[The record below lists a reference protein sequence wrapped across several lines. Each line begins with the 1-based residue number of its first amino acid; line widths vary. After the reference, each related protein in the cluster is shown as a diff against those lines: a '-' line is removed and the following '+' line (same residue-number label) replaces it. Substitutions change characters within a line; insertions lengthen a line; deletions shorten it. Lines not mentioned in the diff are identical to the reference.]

1 MSLTKESKEYYEST
15 DRKHRNAKGQFFT
28 EDKVKELALKDIS
41 IPDKARVLEN
51 SCGSGEFIKAILEI
65 NPNIEIDGYDIEQG
79 LVDICNN
86 LYPSA
91 NVVLQDFLLMDHKPI
106 YDFAIGNPPY
116 FEMKKKDSE
125 ELHKKYKSVLSG
137 RANIYS
143 MFFKASIDSLKH
155 GGKLI
160 YVVPTSMNNGSYF
173 KNLRK
178 FIIENCNIDDIVL
191 LGDSGFEGV
200 QQNTMIIKLTKLH
213 DDETNNGKFVF
224 TTGKI
229 SVFSTKC
236 DRLRELSSK
245 GQTLEQLKFNVYTG
259 NLVWNQQKQ
268 FMSNDPTH
276 LPLLWASNIGD
287 GCLVYPNPSLTKHKE
302 KGQYVSKYNTRLKVS
317 KFELSL
323 KPYLPTPKK
332 GVMLNIEPM
341 TERSIVLNRVTGAGS
356 NAKIRAAIVDIPTGY
371 YTENHV
377 NYIVKGKDCEYT
389 LEELL
394 ESLRS
399 DNTIE
404 FIRMLTGNT
413 QISKT
418 ELQKIIPFCLTKE
431 SE

>member
-28 EDKVKELALKDIS
+28 EDKVKELALKGIS

-51 SCGSGEFIKAILEI
+51 SCGSGEFIRAILEI
-65 NPNIEIDGYDIEQG
+65 NPNIEIDGYDIEQS

-91 NVVLQDFLLMDHKPI
+91 NVALQDFLLMDHKPI
-106 YDFAIGNPPY
+106 YDFVIGNPPY

-143 MFFKASIDSLKH
+143 MFFKASIDSLKP

-178 FIIENCNIDDIVL
+178 FIVENCNIDDIVL

-213 DDETNNGKFVF
+213 DGETNNGKFVF

-259 NLVWNQQKQ
+259 NLVWNQQKAS
-268 FMSNDPTH
+268 MSNDSRKK
-276 LPLLWASNIGD
+276 PLLWASNIGE
-287 GCLVYPNPSLTKHKE
+287 GKLNFPNKTLLGHSE
-302 KGQYVSKYNTRLKVS
+302 KGQYVDDSPKEFKIS
-317 KFELSL
+317 EL
-323 KPYLPTPKK
+323 TKK
-332 GVMLNIEPM
+332 
-341 TERSIVLNRVTGAGS
+341 SIVLNRVTGAGS

-377 NYIVKGKDCEYT
+377 NYIVKGKGCEYT

>member
-28 EDKVKELALKDIS
+28 EDKVKELALKGIS

-51 SCGSGEFIKAILEI
+51 SCGSGEFIRAILEI
-65 NPNIEIDGYDIEQG
+65 NPNIKIDGYDIEQS

-86 LYPSA
+86 LYKSA

-106 YDFAIGNPPY
+106 YDFVIGNPPY

-200 QQNTMIIKLTKLH
+200 QQNTMIIKLTKLL

-259 NLVWNQQKQ
+259 NLVWNQQKAS
-268 FMSNDPTH
+268 MSNDSRKK
-276 LPLLWASNIGD
+276 PLLWASNIGE
-287 GCLVYPNPSLTKHKE
+287 GKLNFPNKTLLGHSE
-302 KGQYVSKYNTRLKVS
+302 KGQYVDDSPKEFKIS
-317 KFELSL
+317 EL
-323 KPYLPTPKK
+323 TKK
-332 GVMLNIEPM
+332 
-341 TERSIVLNRVTGAGS
+341 SIVLNRVTGAGS

-377 NYIVKGKDCEYT
+377 NYIVKGKGCEYT

>member
-28 EDKVKELALKDIS
+28 EDKVKELALKGIS

-51 SCGSGEFIKAILEI
+51 SCGSGEFIRAILEI
-65 NPNIEIDGYDIEQG
+65 NPNIKIDGYDIEQS

-86 LYPSA
+86 LYKSA

-106 YDFAIGNPPY
+106 YDFVIGNPPY

-200 QQNTMIIKLTKLH
+200 QQNTMIIKLTKLL

-229 SVFSTKC
+229 SVFSTKY

-259 NLVWNQQKQ
+259 NLVWNQQKAS
-268 FMSNDPTH
+268 MSNDSRKK
-276 LPLLWASNIGD
+276 PLLWASNIGE
-287 GCLVYPNPSLTKHKE
+287 GKLNFPNKTLLGHSE
-302 KGQYVSKYNTRLKVS
+302 KGQYVDDSPKEFKIS
-317 KFELSL
+317 EL
-323 KPYLPTPKK
+323 TKK
-332 GVMLNIEPM
+332 
-341 TERSIVLNRVTGAGS
+341 SIVLNRVTGAGS

-377 NYIVKGKDCEYT
+377 NYIVKGKGCEYT

>member
-65 NPNIEIDGYDIEQG
+65 NPNIEIDGYDIEQD

-91 NVVLQDFLLMDHKPI
+91 NVVLQDFLLMAHRPI

-143 MFFKASIDSLKH
+143 MFFKASIDSLRP

-200 QQNTMIIKLTKLH
+200 QQNTMIIKMTKLK
-213 DDETNNGKFVF
+213 DGETNNGKFVF
-224 TTGKI
+224 TTSDI
-229 SVFSTKC
+229 SIFSTKC

-245 GQTLEQLKFNVYTG
+245 GETLEQLKFNVYTG
-259 NLVWNQQKQ
+259 NLVWNQ
-268 FMSNDPTH
+268 
-276 LPLLWASNIGD
+276 
-287 GCLVYPNPSLTKHKE
+287 E
-302 KGQYVSKYNTRLKVS
+302 KGQYVSKYNTKLKVS

-323 KPYLPTPKK
+323 KPYRPTPKK
-332 GVMLNIEPM
+332 SVVLNIEPI

-356 NAKIRAAIVDIPTGY
+356 NAKIRAAIVDVPTGY

-377 NYIVKGKDCEYT
+377 NYIVRGEDCSHT

-394 ESLRS
+394 EVLSAAEI
-399 DNTIE
+399 IE

-418 ELQKIIPFCLTKE
+418 ELQKIIPFSLDE
-431 SE
+431 

>member
-28 EDKVKELALKDIS
+28 EDKVKELALKGIS

-51 SCGSGEFIKAILEI
+51 SCGSGEFIRAILEI
-65 NPNIEIDGYDIEQG
+65 NPNIKIDGYDIEQS

-86 LYPSA
+86 LYKSA

-106 YDFAIGNPPY
+106 YDFVIGNPPY

-143 MFFKASIDSLKH
+143 MFFKASIDSLKP

-200 QQNTMIIKLTKLH
+200 QQNTMIIKLTKLL

-259 NLVWNQQKQ
+259 NLVWNQQKAS
-268 FMSNDPTH
+268 MSNDSRKK
-276 LPLLWASNIGD
+276 PLLWASNIGE
-287 GCLVYPNPSLTKHKE
+287 GKLNFPNKTLLGHSE
-302 KGQYVSKYNTRLKVS
+302 KGQYVDDSPKEFKIS
-317 KFELSL
+317 EL
-323 KPYLPTPKK
+323 TKK
-332 GVMLNIEPM
+332 
-341 TERSIVLNRVTGAGS
+341 SIVLNRVTGAGS

-377 NYIVKGKDCEYT
+377 NYIVKGKGCEYT